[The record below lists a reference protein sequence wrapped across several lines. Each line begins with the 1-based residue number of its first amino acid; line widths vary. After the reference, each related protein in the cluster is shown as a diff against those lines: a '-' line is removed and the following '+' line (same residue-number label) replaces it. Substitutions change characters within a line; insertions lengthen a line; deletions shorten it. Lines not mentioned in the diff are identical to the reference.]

1 MNTVK
6 FGKPK
11 PETGANE
18 LSVEETIA
26 EGALLAAAAIRMA
39 VINQAVTRIFR
50 DKESLELPWF
60 EHAVQEQL
68 RTLANEKKADA
79 QRIKA
84 EIKIA
89 AQNPGRAEHEH
100 DYRWADVKPLKLRRK
115 VLKGLA
121 TYLIQLSHDHDFVTK
136 QAEQSK
142 QRAYEEAQEAI
153 ATQALRAVR
162 PDAFMTEE
170 EREER
175 LDQLRLDLTASIS
188 TVD

>member
-1 MNTVK
+1 MK
-6 FGKPK
+6 FGKQK
-11 PETGANE
+11 PSEGANE

-50 DKESLELPWF
+50 DKESLELDWF
-60 EHAVQEQL
+60 QHAVQEQL
-68 RTLANEKKADA
+68 RALAHEKVNDA
-79 QRIKA
+79 KRLKS
-84 EIKIA
+84 EIKSA
-89 AQNPGRAEHEH
+89 AQSPGRAEHEH

-121 TYLIQLSHDHDFVTK
+121 SYLVQLSHDSDYVTK
-136 QAEQSK
+136 QAEQSQK
-142 QRAYEEAQEAI
+142 RAYEEAQEAI

>member
-1 MNTVK
+1 MK
-6 FGKPK
+6 FGKAK
-11 PETGANE
+11 PPGTPGE

-50 DKESLELPWF
+50 DKESLELEWF
-60 EHAVQEQL
+60 QQAVQDQL
-68 RTLANEKKADA
+68 RTLAHEKRADA
-79 QRIKA
+79 QRLKA
-84 EIKIA
+84 EIKMA
-89 AQNPGRAEHEH
+89 AQTPGRAEHEH

-121 TYLIQLSHDHDFVTK
+121 NYLVQLSHDHDFVTK

>member
-1 MNTVK
+1 MK

-11 PETGANE
+11 PAEGTHE

-50 DKESLELPWF
+50 DKESLELEWF

-68 RTLANEKKADA
+68 RTLAHEKKADA
-79 QRIKA
+79 QRLKA
-84 EIKIA
+84 EIKMA
-89 AQNPGRAEHEH
+89 AHTPGRAEHEH

-121 TYLIQLSHDHDFVTK
+121 SYLVQLSHDHDFVTK

-142 QRAYEEAQEAI
+142 LRAYEEAQEAI
-153 ATQALRAVR
+153 ATQTLRAVR
-162 PDAFMTEE
+162 PDAFMTDQ
-170 EREER
+170 ERNER
-175 LDQLRLDLTASIS
+175 LEQLRLDLTASIP
-188 TVD
+188 TAN